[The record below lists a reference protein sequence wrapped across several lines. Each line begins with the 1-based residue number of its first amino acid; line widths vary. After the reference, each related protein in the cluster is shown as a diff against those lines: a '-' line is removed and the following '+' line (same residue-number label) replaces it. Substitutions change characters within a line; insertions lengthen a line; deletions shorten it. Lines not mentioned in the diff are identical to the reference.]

1 MGPPARQTVSYP
13 DSHEMIRTLI
23 LTPCSAK
30 KQSQVPEPA
39 LAADLADPQ
48 RLEQAKARLANQALP
63 AAEMYSGRHHRLVM
77 GGVRAVWQRWGKD
90 VLDLAILSGG
100 YGVLRADE
108 MIIPYDV
115 TFDQFEGEALSDWR
129 TMLQVPTKAA
139 ALIRQYDLVF
149 YLLSGSYLVALDLPL
164 DVPDSVQQIVLTG
177 QNSLDLVPPRPNLH
191 SFVAAGTV
199 AARRWHVK
207 APHVRG
213 FLFGRLCAQVVQH
226 GPGLLEWLYQRPQDT
241 ELLFYKRA
249 RWRPQMPLW

>member
-1 MGPPARQTVSYP
+1 M
-13 DSHEMIRTLI
+13 MRTLV

-30 KQSQVPEPA
+30 KRSQVLEPA
-39 LAADLADPQ
+39 LAADLADPEQ
-48 RLEQAKARLANQALP
+48 RQQVTARLADHSLP
-63 AAEMYSGRHHRLVM
+63 AAEMYTGKHHRLVM
-77 GGVRAVWQRWGKD
+77 DGVQAVWQQWGHG

-115 TFDQFEGEALSDWR
+115 TFDQFAGEALSDWGA
-129 TMLQVPTKAA
+129 MLQVRTKAA
-139 ALIRQYDLVF
+139 ALVRKYDLVF
-149 YLLSGSYLVALDLPL
+149 LLLSGSYLAVLDLPL

-177 QNSLDLVPPRPNLH
+177 QDSMELVPSKPNLH
-191 SFVAAGTV
+191 PFVAAGAV

-207 APHVRG
+207 ARHVRG

-226 GPGLLEWLYQRPQDT
+226 GPGLLEWLYHHPEDT

-249 RWRPQMPLW
+249 RWRPQMSFW